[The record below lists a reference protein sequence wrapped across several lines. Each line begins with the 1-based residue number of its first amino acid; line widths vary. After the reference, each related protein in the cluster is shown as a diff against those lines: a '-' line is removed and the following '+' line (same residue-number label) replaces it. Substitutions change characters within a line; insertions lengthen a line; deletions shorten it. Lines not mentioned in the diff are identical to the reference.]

1 MPEADTHL
9 ASARLRSGAAA
20 SGARA
25 GAARDTARGVVV
37 QVNVSPGGVPKLP
50 VEGAFVGRLGLEGD
64 DHHDVADHGGPN
76 RAVCLLSIE
85 VIRRIA
91 AEGHPIAPGTTGEN
105 ITAEGIEFGALPSGT
120 RLAIGDS
127 LVLELTEPTTPCKT
141 IRESF
146 SDGRFVRLGTKLHG
160 IDTRVYAR
168 VVREGMVRAGDAIQV
183 LAAEV
188 AANARAE
195 PADRLGGAGGLGGPT
210 GTDGLI
216 DSAGPADIPPR

>member
-1 MPEADTHL
+1 MPEADSHIEI
-9 ASARLRSGAAA
+9 ARLRSGAVA
-20 SGARA
+20 SDGGARSKPTT
-25 GAARDTARGVVV
+25 GRGVVI
-37 QVNVSPGGVPKLP
+37 QVNVSPGGVPKHP
-50 VEGAFVGRLGLEGD
+50 VAGAFVGRLGLEGD

-76 RAVCLLSIE
+76 RAVCLLAIE

-127 LVLELTEPTTPCKT
+127 LILELTEPTTPCKT

-146 SDGRFVRLGTKLHG
+146 SDGRFVRLGTKLYG

-168 VVREGMVRAGDAIQV
+168 VVREGMVRAGDAIRV
-183 LAAEV
+183 LRAEV
-188 AANARAE
+188 AV
-195 PADRLGGAGGLGGPT
+195 DGAAAGD
-210 GTDGLI
+210 DGR
-216 DSAGPADIPPR
+216 ADIPPM

>member
-1 MPEADTHL
+1 MPEADSHIEI
-9 ASARLRSGAAA
+9 ARLRSGAVA

-25 GAARDTARGVVV
+25 GAAQDTGRGVVV
-37 QVNVSPGGVPKLP
+37 QVNVSAGGVPKHP
-50 VEGAFVGRLGLEGD
+50 VAGAFVGRLGLEGD
-64 DHHDVADHGGPN
+64 DHHDVADHGGP
-76 RAVCLLSIE
+76 RAVCLLAAE

-127 LVLELTEPTTPCKT
+127 LILELTEPTTPCKT

-146 SDGRFVRLGTKLHG
+146 SDGRFVRLGTKLYG

-168 VVREGMVRAGDAIQV
+168 VVREGMVRAGDAIRV
-183 LAAEV
+183 LRAEV
-188 AANARAE
+188 AVDGA
-195 PADRLGGAGGLGGPT
+195 ADGD
-210 GTDGLI
+210 DGR
-216 DSAGPADIPPR
+216 ADIPPM

>member
-9 ASARLRSGAAA
+9 EIARLRSGAVHA
-20 SGARA
+20 GRRARSEPNT
-25 GAARDTARGVVV
+25 GHGVVV
-37 QVNVSPGGVPKLP
+37 HVNVSPGGVPKLP

-76 RAVCLLSIE
+76 RAVCLLATE
-85 VIRRIA
+85 VIRRVA

-105 ITAEGIEFGALPSGT
+105 ITAEGIEFGALPIGT
-120 RLAIGDS
+120 RLAIGDA
-127 LVLELTEPTTPCKT
+127 LILELTEPTTPCKT

-168 VVREGMVRAGDAIQV
+168 VVREGVVRAGNAIRVLPAESADDA
-183 LAAEV
+183 
-188 AANARAE
+188 
-195 PADRLGGAGGLGGPT
+195 D
-210 GTDGLI
+210 GTNGR
-216 DSAGPADIPPR
+216 ADIPAG